1 LFTPGNI
8 DEFID
13 KVEML
18 LSQSRDNLVDIG
30 IKLREHTLK
39 LFNEEEIEN
48 KIVNLFETIISQDN
62 IK

>member
-1 LFTPGNI
+1 
-8 DEFID
+8 
-13 KVEML
+13 
-18 LSQSRDNLVDIG
+18 VDIG

>member
-1 LFTPGNI
+1 LFTHGNI

-13 KVEML
+13 KLEML
-18 LSQSRDNLVDIG
+18 LSHSRDNLVNVG
-30 IKLREHTLK
+30 IRLKEHTLK

-48 KIVNLFETIISQDN
+48 KIVNLFESMQVNN